1 MKLTREKR
9 SELLWGTIG
18 FLLTAIFLIPVYL
31 IITYSFETLQDMYHM
46 PPYLFPPQ
54 ITFEPIVQVFTDL
67 RTYLMNSFINAVGCL
82 LITLLTAPFAA
93 YALAI
98 FELKYEKEIIFSLT
112 LSQMFPVVMLA
123 IPIFLMYSNV
133 GFTNTYLGLILAN
146 ATYTIPFCTIVL
158 TSYMRSVPFELIEAA
173 YMDGASPLVT
183 FFRVVAPV
191 AKSGI
196 ATISIFG
203 FLFPWADF
211 IYALVITTQNSI
223 QPMSVGLYKYI
234 ERYGLQW
241 NNLMAGGLIFSLPAL
256 IIVILTGRFII
267 GGLTA
272 GAVKQ

>member
-1 MKLTREKR
+1 MKLSREKR
-9 SELLWGTIG
+9 SELLWATIG
-18 FLLTAIFLIPVYL
+18 FLLTAILLVPIYL
-31 IITYSFETLQDMYHM
+31 IITYSFETLHDMYHM
-46 PPYLFPPQ
+46 PPYLFPPK

-67 RTYLMNSFINAVGCL
+67 RPYLMNSFINAVGCL

-98 FELKYEKEIIFSLT
+98 FGLKYEKEIIFSLT

-133 GFTNTYLGLILAN
+133 SFTNTYPGLILAN

-173 YMDGASPLVT
+173 YIDGASPLVT

-256 IIVILTGRFII
+256 VIVILTGRFII

>member
-1 MKLTREKR
+1 
-9 SELLWGTIG
+9 
-18 FLLTAIFLIPVYL
+18 
-31 IITYSFETLQDMYHM
+31 
-46 PPYLFPPQ
+46 
-54 ITFEPIVQVFTDL
+54 
-67 RTYLMNSFINAVGCL
+67 
-82 LITLLTAPFAA
+82 
-93 YALAI
+93 
-98 FELKYEKEIIFSLT
+98 
-112 LSQMFPVVMLA
+112 
-123 IPIFLMYSNV
+123 
-133 GFTNTYLGLILAN
+133 
-146 ATYTIPFCTIVL
+146 
-158 TSYMRSVPFELIEAA
+158 MRSAPFELIEAA
-173 YMDGASPLVT
+173 YIDGASPLVT

-256 IIVILTGRFII
+256 VIVILTGRFII

>member
-1 MKLTREKR
+1 MNLTREKK
-9 SELLWGTIG
+9 SELLWATIG
-18 FLLTAIFLIPVYL
+18 FLLTAILLFPVYL
-31 IITYSFETLQDMYHM
+31 IITYSFETLKDMYHM

-54 ITFEPIVQVFTDL
+54 ITFEPIVQVFNDL
-67 RTYLMNSFINAVGCL
+67 RPHLMNSLINACGCL

-98 FELKYEKEIIFSLT
+98 FELKYEKQIIFTLT

-133 GFTNTYLGLILAN
+133 GFANTYPGLILAN

-158 TSYMRSVPFELIEAA
+158 TSYMRLVPFELIEAA
-173 YMDGASPLVT
+173 YIDGASPLAT
-183 FFRVVAPV
+183 FFRVVVPV

-196 ATISIFG
+196 ATIAIFG

-211 IYALVITTQNSI
+211 IYALVITTQNSL

-256 IIVILTGRFII
+256 IIVIFTGRFVI

-272 GAVKQ
+272 GSVKQ